1 MIPSVIKVEVEQA
14 LGEKIVQ
21 IKPQSGGDINV
32 AAIVCTDCEQSYFLK
47 WNEKAPNDMFE
58 SEAAG
63 LLLLNNAGSK
73 LIIPKV
79 IAVGLKFLVLSLVKE
94 VVESNNKAFQFGQE
108 LAAIHKFSNPY
119 FGLDYD
125 NYIGKLR
132 QRNSQSRNWAE
143 FFIEQ
148 RIAPQIEMGIEKGLF
163 ASSIRTTL
171 GKLQKVVENEFPT
184 EKPALVHGDLWS
196 GNYMFT
202 EAGTSIYDPAVYF
215 GHREMDIAMTKLF
228 GGFSAVFYEGYESE
242 FPLEVGF
249 EARQELCNLYPLLV
263 HANLFGGSYVH
274 ASQRIINHYAK
285 P

>member
-94 VVESNNKAFQFGQE
+94 VVESKNKAFQFGQE

-228 GGFSAVFYEGYESE
+228 GGFSAEFYEGYESE